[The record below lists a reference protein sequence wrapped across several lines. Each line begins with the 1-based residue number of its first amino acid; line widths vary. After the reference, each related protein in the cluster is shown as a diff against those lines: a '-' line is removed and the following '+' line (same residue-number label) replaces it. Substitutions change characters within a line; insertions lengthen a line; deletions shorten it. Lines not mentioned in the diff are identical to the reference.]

1 MKKILTSLFLVCFCT
16 AALYGQVVHHIKTF
30 PFDCSISFNNTLDG
44 FAKSMEQCGIKKVS
58 VISKEEIE
66 MFKEHDKYSIL
77 YNIRTIFSIDRV
89 SNLNMHVVIKD
100 KTDDITLYFHTFT
113 SYIADYYSIKNIT
126 VESPY
131 RWLYEMKDGNFIVIE
146 INSADYIDIALYDGY
161 NIDIKDRIFT
171 IMQETEEEFTKNA
184 KNHD

>member
-1 MKKILTSLFLVCFCT
+1 MKRILTSLFVVCFGT
-16 AALYGQVVHHIKTF
+16 AALCGQVVHHIRTF

-44 FAKSMEQCGIKKVS
+44 FVKNMEQCGIKKSS

-89 SNLNMHVVIKD
+89 SNINMHIVIKD
-100 KTDDITLYFHTFT
+100 KKDDITLYFHTFA
-113 SYIADYYSIKNIT
+113 SYIADYYIIKDIS
-126 VESPY
+126 VESQY
-131 RWLYEMKDGNFIVIE
+131 RWIYETKDGNFIIME
-146 INSADYIDIALYDGY
+146 ITSVDYIDIALYDGY

-171 IMQETEEEFTKNA
+171 IMQEAEEEFTKNA